1 MSSVA
6 ESRRLHGWGRTSP
19 VVSRA
24 LAVDADHVAE
34 ALRNPG
40 PRGLVARGLGRS
52 YGDAAQN
59 AGGTVLLPIPGET
72 RMEGDHVVVSAGTS
86 LHDLMRYLLP
96 RRRFLP
102 VTPGTRY
109 VTVGGA
115 IACDVHGKSH
125 HRVGTFGANLVS
137 ADLVTPDGATHRISA
152 TEDPELF
159 WATVGGMGLTGVIVR
174 ATLRTVPVETGWVR
188 VDTERFGDLG
198 SLTAAMRESDDA
210 WTYSV
215 AWVDTVS
222 RGQALGRSVLSRGE
236 HAQTAE
242 LDGRRA
248 RTPCPLP
255 GEPRL
260 SAPPWAPD
268 GLVSRA
274 SVRAFN
280 ELWFRKAPRHRE
292 GELQT
297 LAAFFHPLDGVGDW
311 NRLYGPSGFVQYQ
324 LVVPDAAEEVVHDA
338 VRRLAAGGH
347 ASFLAVLKRFGP
359 ANDGLLSFPVAGWTL
374 ALDLPARPGLAPV
387 LDDLDARVAE
397 AGGRVYL
404 AKDSRLSA
412 RTFAAM
418 YPRAD
423 EFARVRDRVDPAR
436 ILASDLAR
444 RLGL

>member
-1 MSSVA
+1 M
-6 ESRRLHGWGRTSP
+6 LHGWGRTSP

-24 LAVDADHVAE
+24 LTVDADQVAE
-34 ALRNPG
+34 AIRSAG

-72 RMEGDHVVVSAGTS
+72 RMDGDNVVVSAGTS

-96 RRRFLP
+96 RGRFLP

-125 HRVGTFGANLVS
+125 HRVGHLRGERRLRRPGHPRRRDPPDRPHGRPRAVLGDGRWDGPDRRPAACHAAHRSRSRPAGS
-137 ADLVTPDGATHRISA
+137 ASTPSGSA
-152 TEDPELF
+152 TS
-159 WATVGGMGLTGVIVR
+159 
-174 ATLRTVPVETGWVR
+174 
-188 VDTERFGDLG
+188 G

-222 RGQALGRSVLSRGE
+222 RGRALGRSVLSRGE
-236 HAQTAE
+236 HAHLGD

-248 RTPCPLP
+248 RTPYPLP

-260 SAPPWAPD
+260 SAPPRAPD

-280 ELWFRKAPRHRE
+280 GLWFHKAPRHRE

-374 ALDLPARPGLAPV
+374 ALDLPARPGLASV
-387 LDDLDARVAE
+387 LDDARR
-397 AGGRVYL
+397 AGGRGGGPGLPRQGRPVVRP
-404 AKDSRLSA
+404 DVRRDVSPGRRVRTGA
-412 RTFAAM
+412 RPGGPGP
-418 YPRAD
+418 YPRLRPGPTSRA
-423 EFARVRDRVDPAR
+423 VTLGMDP
-436 ILASDLAR
+436 
-444 RLGL
+444 